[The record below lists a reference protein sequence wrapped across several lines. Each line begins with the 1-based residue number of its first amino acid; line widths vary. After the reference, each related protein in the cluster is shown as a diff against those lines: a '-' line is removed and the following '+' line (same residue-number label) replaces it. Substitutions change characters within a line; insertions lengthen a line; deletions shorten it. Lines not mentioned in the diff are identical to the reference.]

1 MLLNETL
8 QEAGMQI
15 IDPVEHASR
24 HGDEQDKYNDMV
36 QAAEDQARADFLKQA
51 KRADANALCIWAST
65 VTDYSNT
72 AGIGSVD
79 KLPRRK
85 RTFSEVCAALLD
97 LGNGP
102 SMVEV
107 IQVLL
112 NAASGNICTQS
123 LARGLLARMADV
135 HAEYAANEAA
145 TRGEL

>member
-1 MLLNETL
+1 
-8 QEAGMQI
+8 MQI

-36 QAAEDQARADFLKQA
+36 QAAEDQARADFLAQA
-51 KRADANALCIWAST
+51 KRADANAVCIWAST

-72 AGIGSVD
+72 AGVGSVD
-79 KLPRRK
+79 KLPRRS
-85 RTFSEVCAALLD
+85 RTFAEVATDTLD

-102 SMVEV
+102 SMCEI

-135 HAEYAANEAA
+135 HASYAANEAA